1 MSNFKYKIQKL
12 RNMPLKTLTKKIVIK
27 GYDNLYYNWKEKLLT
42 FKPIDISNKYF
53 EGFSSETPFLF
64 NTNDKRYYVEQL
76 KILNGEKKILED
88 AEKICSHNFNLLGS
102 GDIYLGEQI
111 PWNSDFKVNFT
122 WKNRYYKKIKT
133 VDLSNSADVKVPWE
147 LSRFQ
152 HIFTLGKA
160 YWITKNE
167 KYAVEFRNQ
176 IEDWIKNNPVEMS
189 VNWTSAMDIA
199 IRAVNWICGYH
210 FFSDSPSISEGF
222 WEKFNKYLY
231 LHGEFIFGN
240 LENKY
245 QHTGNHYLSDIVGL
259 IFIGLYFKNFKCNDK
274 EIENKPQQWLEYGIF
289 ELKKEMFIQV
299 NEDGTNYEAS
309 TSYHRLVT
317 ELFLVTTILCCK
329 NNINFTDAYLNRLEK
344 MCEFI
349 MHITQP
355 NGRSPLIG
363 DADDGRLIIFSQYS
377 TWPKDDFRHL
387 LSISGEFFDRDD
399 FRYFG
404 DEYREDVLWILHKYK
419 KTNSIYDLTSREFK
433 EGGYYILREENIYC
447 CIRCGELSFRGDGVH
462 SHNDQLSFTLNVGQ
476 EDIFIDPGAFI
487 YTGDYK
493 SRNVFRST
501 MVHNTLAVKGYEQN
515 NFDKYNLFYMK
526 EQTFSKCLEFDNHNF
541 IGKHNG
547 YIDKCNVMHQRDFL
561 LSKKY
566 LKIKDQLVGETRL
579 EYKLNFTLD
588 PDVTIKIEEDKV
600 YIFKNK
606 VKILVEFTGYP
617 KLSLEDTYI
626 SNGYGVKRK
635 SKSLK
640 VEHNI
645 SEIETY
651 IKFLT

>member
-1 MSNFKYKIQKL
+1 MSNLQYKIQKL
-12 RNMPLKTLTKKIVIK
+12 RNMPFKTLTKKIVIK
-27 GYDNLYYNWKEKLLT
+27 GYDKLYYNWKEKILT
-42 FKPIDISNKYF
+42 FKPIDISDKYF
-53 EGFSSETPFLF
+53 EEFSSETPFLF
-64 NTNDKRYYVEQL
+64 NVNDKRYYVEQL
-76 KILNGEKKILED
+76 KISNDETEILED

-102 GDIYLGEQI
+102 GDVYLGKQI

-122 WKNRYYKKIKT
+122 WKNRYYKKIRT

-176 IEDWIKNNPVEMS
+176 IEDWMENNPVEMS
-189 VNWTSAMDIA
+189 VNWTSAMDVA
-199 IRAVNWICGYH
+199 IRAVNWICGYQ
-210 FFSDSPSISEGF
+210 FFSGSPSTSEDF
-222 WEKFNKYLY
+222 WKKFNKYLY
-231 LHGEFIFGN
+231 LHGKFIFEN

-259 IFIGLYFKNFKCNDK
+259 IFIGLYFKDFKCNDK
-274 EIENKPQQWLEYGIF
+274 EIENKPKQWLEYGVF

-329 NNINFTDAYLNRLEK
+329 NNIKFTDAYLNRLEK

-377 TWPKDDFRHL
+377 TCPKDDFRHL
-387 LSISGEFFDRDD
+387 LSVSGEFFDRDD

-404 DEYREDVLWILHKYK
+404 GDYGEDVLWTLHKYK
-419 KTNSIYDLTSREFK
+419 KTNSIYNLTSSEFK

-462 SHNDQLSFTLNVGQ
+462 SHNDQLSFTLNVGK

-501 MVHNTLAVKGYEQN
+501 MVHNTLEIKGYEQN

-526 EQTFSKCLEFDNHNF
+526 EQTFSKCLGFDNNNF
-541 IGKHNG
+541 TGKHNG
-547 YIDKCNVMHQRDFL
+547 YRDKCNVTHQRGFL
-561 LSKKY
+561 LNKKY
-566 LKIKDQLVGETRL
+566 LKIKDQLVGEAGL

-588 PDVTIKIEEDKV
+588 PDVTIKIEGDKV

-606 VKILVEFTGYP
+606 IKMLVEFIGHP
-617 KLSLEDTYI
+617 KLSLEDIYV
-626 SNGYGVKRK
+626 SNSYGVKRK